1 MGAAAADIEAMAGV
15 RARNASVTVIVVGA
29 GLVPL
34 LLCAGLVLVQ
44 SRGHAAAHDRQ
55 VAQEEAAIAAK
66 QLNGLFEQ
74 WRSELLI
81 AANNDVLTRWYTEP
95 NQRPAL
101 RPAVNRLLVQLNSF
115 YPDLIDEACFI
126 DLHGLELARQVNGVP
141 AAVVDLSADESGNEF
156 FHATFDMSA
165 GHVHQHGPYVS
176 PDSGRWVI
184 SNSTPI
190 VLDGRKVALLHFE
203 ASLEG
208 LRQRL
213 IGQLRR
219 DARLQ
224 VVDSNTNKVVIDT
237 RGAPIGKAD
246 FVATG
251 APVAGVRAME
261 QVRVG
266 ADNQNHW
273 RVQLALPATAP
284 VRSADLVRLALLALV
299 TGIGLVLLA
308 RSFRRRLLQPIAR
321 MTEIARRLA
330 GGDLTHR
337 IDLNREDEV
346 GLMALAMN
354 EATGSLQDAM
364 GEVATQADELTRYAE
379 RLHRISSDIVAESA
393 TAATRSQD
401 VLTDARDV
409 TSAVG
414 TVADG
419 TDAVRASVSGV
430 FAHASEASKVADNA
444 VAVAE
449 RVART
454 VDRLDNSSLQ
464 ISDVL
469 KVIAGIADQTNLL
482 ALNATIE
489 AARAGAAG
497 KGFAI
502 VASEVKELAR
512 ETGSATDRI
521 NTTIASLRA
530 DATDAVGAIAEIQTI
545 ISAIS
550 SIQSEI
556 GRDDLAIS
564 SIQSEIVTAVEDQ
577 QTTTRQ
583 ISEGAA
589 NAATSSGAITEHIA
603 TVAQVADTKTA
614 GAIQAREAAEQ
625 LATMASRLH
634 DLLGRFTYRD

>member
-1 MGAAAADIEAMAGV
+1 VARV
-15 RARNASVTVIVVGA
+15 RARNASVTLIVVGA

-44 SRGHAAAHDRQ
+44 SRGNASARDRQ
-55 VAQEEAAIAAK
+55 VAQGEVAVAAK

-74 WRSELLI
+74 WRNELLI
-81 AANNDVLTRWYTEP
+81 AANNDILLRWYTQP
-95 NQRPAL
+95 GQRPAL
-101 RPAVNRLLVQLNSF
+101 RPAVNRLLVQLNSL

-126 DLHGLELARQVNGVP
+126 DVQGPELARQVNGVP
-141 AAVVDLSADESGNEF
+141 AAVADLSADESGNEF
-156 FHATFDMSA
+156 FRATFDLSA

-184 SNSTPI
+184 SNSAAI
-190 VLDGRKVALLHFE
+190 VLNGRKVALLHFE

-208 LRQRL
+208 VRQRL

-219 DARLQ
+219 DVRLQ
-224 VVDSNTNKVVIDT
+224 VVDSGTNKVVIDT
-237 RGAPIGKAD
+237 RGAPIGKAG
-246 FVATG
+246 FVAAG
-251 APVAGVRAME
+251 APMAGVRATE

-273 RVQLALPATAP
+273 RVELALPATAP

-330 GGDLTHR
+330 SGDLTHR
-337 IDLNREDEV
+337 IDLSREDEV
-346 GLMALAMN
+346 GLMAVAMN
-354 EATGSLQDAM
+354 QAASSLQDVM
-364 GEVATQADELTRYAE
+364 GEVAAQADELARYAE
-379 RLHRISSDIVAESA
+379 RLHRVSGDIVAESE

-401 VLTDARDV
+401 ILTDARDV

-414 TVADG
+414 TVATG
-419 TDAVRASVSGV
+419 TDAVRASVNGIFV
-430 FAHASEASKVADNA
+430 HAGEAAKVADNA

-449 RVART
+449 RVAQT

-464 ISDVL
+464 ISGVL

-489 AARAGAAG
+489 AARAGEAG

-512 ETGSATDRI
+512 ETASATDRI
-521 NTTIASLRA
+521 NTTIAALRA
-530 DATDAVGAIAEIQTI
+530 DATDAVGAIGEIQTI
-545 ISAIS
+545 IGVIS
-550 SIQSEI
+550 
-556 GRDDLAIS
+556 G
-564 SIQSEIVTAVEDQ
+564 IQSEIVTAVEDQ

-583 ISEGAA
+583 ISVGAA
-589 NAATSSGAITEHIA
+589 NAAASSGAITEHIA
-603 TVAQVADTKTA
+603 TVAQVADMKTA
-614 GAIQAREAAEQ
+614 GAVEAREAAEQ